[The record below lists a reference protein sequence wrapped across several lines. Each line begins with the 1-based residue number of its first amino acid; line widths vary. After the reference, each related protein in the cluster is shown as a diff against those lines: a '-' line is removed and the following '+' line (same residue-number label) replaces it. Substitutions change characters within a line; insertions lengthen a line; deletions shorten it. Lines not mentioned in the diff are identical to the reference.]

1 MAKAPKEKQ
10 DYAQTVAT
18 RLIEQLEAGTAPWQR
33 PWKPGERF
41 APFNPTTGKDYR
53 GMNTVWLMMQGR
65 SDPRW
70 MTYRQAE
77 GEGAQVR
84 KGESGT
90 LIQYWKVED
99 RQKMLDA
106 AGNPVLDSEGKPVMR
121 TVRLERPRVMG
132 AIVFNAEQI
141 DGLPELVQ
149 RPALPEFER
158 HSRAE
163 AMLGAS
169 PVEIRHVP
177 GDDAYYLPSMDK
189 ITLPERGQFV
199 SADAYYATAL
209 HEIGHSTGHSSR
221 LDRDL
226 GHPFGSEGYAREE
239 LRAEIASLMLGEE
252 LGIGHSPDN
261 HASYVKSWIRV
272 LQDDPREIFRAAAD
286 AEKIRVFM
294 LDLERQHEKAQEIY
308 ADEQRAEIA
317 LNLANPSMADSL
329 EALAIEQGDATS
341 DRVSAQLL
349 SADQIQRAIDT
360 IAPPAQGLH
369 RLWGIASGDD
379 NTPSS
384 WRHSNVADLAADAEV
399 ADARLVYVDVGPDEW
414 DRIVAGTEQM
424 TRPLQQIREAGTR
437 AADQLG
443 RMSMSAELLEAMLGP
458 WKGLDGNA
466 LSVRDMLIDVA
477 GVWDRSAEIPVEAAT
492 YIASESIDRF
502 SRRPAAVELFTTLAS
517 RHTAALGPVVQF
529 LNEHSPGWHNVNQ
542 ERQAKVQ
549 GGPSMTKLATERV
562 TLNVPFAEK
571 DHAKAAGARWD
582 KVEKVWYAPKGADL
596 EKLGRWQ
603 GEAPALRFEIPEV
616 EFKAA
621 LIAAGLVIPD
631 KELPKMDGQIHRVPV
646 VGDKKGE
653 RSGAYCGYTN
663 EHPAGFIQNYYRGT
677 RENWKSERPTQSL
690 SPQERARMMQESEE
704 RRAERAA
711 AQLANYEKTAAAI
724 EERLA
729 QMPPASQQHP
739 YLVAKGV
746 LPLGLRQFDGG
757 PIRVPPDDP
766 QPMPFGRKGDLVVP
780 YCDADGKV
788 WGAQCIG
795 SDGRKS
801 LPKGS
806 RLSGCFHMIGDPNGA
821 RSVAIAEGF
830 STAATIHQATGLPVA
845 VAFNANNLRPVAE
858 AIKAHYPELTQFIAG
873 DNDHR
878 RERDGRANVG
888 RDKAEEAAQAV
899 GGVAVLPRFEENDKG
914 SDWNDFAK
922 LHGDREIAAEFRRA
936 HALAQRKETVL
947 EIERGEREL
956 PGKQLGATLDVAPFD
971 REPDRRRENTLGR

>member
-1 MAKAPKEKQ
+1 
-10 DYAQTVAT
+10 
-18 RLIEQLEAGTAPWQR
+18 
-33 PWKPGERF
+33 
-41 APFNPTTGKDYR
+41 
-53 GMNTVWLMMQGR
+53 MNTVWLMMQGR

-84 KGESGT
+84 KGERGT

-99 RQKMLDA
+99 RQKLLDA
-106 AGNPVLDSEGKPVMR
+106 AGNPVLDGQGKPVMR

-149 RPALPEFER
+149 RPALAEFER
-158 HSRAE
+158 HARAE
-163 AMLGAS
+163 AMLEAS

-177 GDDAYYLPSMDK
+177 GDDAYYMPSTDK
-189 ITLPERGQFV
+189 ITLPERSQFV

-209 HEIGHSTGHSSR
+209 HEIGHSTGHASR

-252 LGIGHSPDN
+252 LGIGHNPEN

-286 AEKIRVFM
+286 AEKIRAFM
-294 LDLERQHEKAQEIY
+294 LELERQNEKAQEIS
-308 ADEQRAEIA
+308 AAEQGAEIEGRRP
-317 LNLANPSMADSL
+317 L
-329 EALAIEQGDATS
+329 T
-341 DRVSAQLL
+341 
-349 SADQIQRAIDT
+349 ADQIQQAIAT
-360 IAPPAQGLH
+360 LAPPTAGLH
-369 RLWGIASGDD
+369 RLWGVASGDG
-379 NTPSS
+379 NTPST
-384 WRHSNVADLAADAEV
+384 WRHSNVAALAADAEV
-399 ADARLVYVDVGPDEW
+399 AGARLVYVDVSPDEW
-414 DRIVAGTEQM
+414 DRIVAGTEQLA
-424 TRPLQQIREAGTR
+424 RPLEQIREAGTR

-458 WKGLDGNA
+458 WKGLDGNS

-502 SRRPAAVELFTTLAS
+502 SRRPAAVELFTTLAA

-529 LNEHSPGWHNVNQ
+529 LNEHSPGWRNVNEQ
-542 ERQAKVQ
+542 RQAVVQ
-549 GGPSMTKLATERV
+549 GGPSMTKIAAERV

-603 GEAPALRFEIPEV
+603 GAASGPRVEVAEV

-621 LIAAGLVIPD
+621 LIAAGLVIAD
-631 KELPKMDGQIHRVPV
+631 KELPKMDGQMHRVPV
-646 VGDKKGE
+646 IGDKKGQ
-653 RSGAYCGYTN
+653 RSGAYVGYTN
-663 EHPAGFIQNYYRGT
+663 EHPAGFIQNHLRGT
-677 RENWKSERPTQSL
+677 KENWKSERPTQSL
-690 SPQERARMMQESEE
+690 SPQERARMMQESED
-704 RRAERAA
+704 RRAERLA
-711 AQLANYEKTAAAI
+711 AQLVTYEKTATAI
-724 EERLA
+724 AERLE
-729 QMPPASQQHP
+729 QMPAAVPQHP
-739 YLVAKGV
+739 YLAAKGV
-746 LPLGLRQFDGG
+746 LPMGLRQFDGG

-801 LPKGS
+801 LPKGA
-806 RLSGCFHMIGDPNGA
+806 RLAGCFHMIGDLNGA
-821 RSVAIAEGF
+821 RAVTIAEGF

-845 VAFNANNLRPVAE
+845 VAFNANNLRAVAE
-858 AIKAHYPELTQFIAG
+858 AIKERHPDVIQLIAG

-878 RERDGRANVG
+878 RELEGRPNVG
-888 RDKAEEAAQAV
+888 KEKAEEAARQVGAV
-899 GGVAVLPRFEENDKG
+899 AISPKFEAHEQG
-914 SDWNDFAK
+914 SDWNDFGAI
-922 LHGDREIAAEFRRA
+922 HGEAALLAEFRRA
-936 HALAQRKETVL
+936 LAIAQRKETAV
-947 EIERGEREL
+947 EIQQERGQRLEQSL
-956 PGKQLGATLDVAPFD
+956 SPSLAVGSPD
-971 REPDRRRENTLGR
+971 REHERPRENTLSR